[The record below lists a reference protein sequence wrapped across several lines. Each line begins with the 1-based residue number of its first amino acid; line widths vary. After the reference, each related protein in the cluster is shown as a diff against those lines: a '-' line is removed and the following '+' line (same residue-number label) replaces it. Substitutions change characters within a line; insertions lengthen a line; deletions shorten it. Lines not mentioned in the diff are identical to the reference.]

1 MDFVIDCIVNI
12 IWLTA
17 EVVCHWIWFRKAND
31 EERQSF
37 CCFGIIVLLIALC
50 VIVGA
55 AVWVAF
61 G

>member
-1 MDFVIDCIVNI
+1 MDFIIDCILCLL
-12 IWLTA
+12 WLAA
-17 EVVCHWIWFRKAND
+17 ELVGNWAFVCKNE
-31 EERQSF
+31 EERQNF
-37 CCFGIIVLLIALC
+37 CCFGIIVLFIALC